1 MNSRNAWAGALLGL
15 LVGVALGGILLAT
28 RSDSPF
34 LRGSGQDQGGH
45 ENHVELAPVGSESS
59 PADSGAINPAPIP
72 ESSTGGLDDERGNA
86 IVRATRRV
94 APAVVSINVI
104 QQQAVRDPSMAFL
117 ERMGL
122 IPQRNYIRNVQSMGS
137 GLIVSEDGLVVT
149 NQHVVSG
156 AVQIIVT
163 LSDGRRFQAV
173 VLDEVDRYDLAILRI
188 EARDLPVARMAG
200 NDALQIGEWAIA
212 IGSPFGYLLADTQPT
227 VTVGV
232 ISALNRD
239 IRQTDDEHT
248 YLGMIQTD
256 AAINPGNSGGPLVNT
271 RGEVVGINT
280 FIFSDSGG
288 SVGIGFALP
297 VARVRKVIEEI
308 RTFGHYRQ
316 PSLGFQLQPLTPGII
331 EYLKLTDPVGAVVMA
346 VQQGSPVWKAGLRPG
361 DIFREIE
368 GIPLVNT
375 DTLYRVI
382 YNANVGD
389 RLRFRAERNTESWT
403 GEILLEEIMG
413 QNPWTD
419 QE

>member
-1 MNSRNAWAGALLGL
+1 MNGRNAWAGALFGL

-28 RSDSPF
+28 RSDFSF
-34 LRGSGQDQGGH
+34 LRGGDGDPGGH
-45 ENHVELAPVGSESS
+45 ENHIELAPVGSESS
-59 PADSGAINPAPIP
+59 SADTGTTNAALIP
-72 ESSTGGLDDERGNA
+72 ESSLGSLDDERGNA
-86 IVRATRRV
+86 IVRATREV

-104 QQQAVRDPSMAFL
+104 QQQAVRDPSMEFL

-122 IPQRNYIRNVQSMGS
+122 IPQRTYIRNVQNMGS

-173 VLDEVDRYDLAILRI
+173 ILDEVDRYDLAILRI
-188 EARDLPVARMAG
+188 EARDLPVARMARD
-200 NDALQIGEWAIA
+200 DALQIGEWAIA

-239 IRQTDDEHT
+239 IRQTGGEHT

-297 VARVRKVIEEI
+297 VVRVMRVIEDI
-308 RTFGHYRQ
+308 RNYGHYRQ
-316 PSLGFQLQPLTPGII
+316 PSLGFQLQPLTPGIV
-331 EYLKLTDPVGAVVMA
+331 EYMKLTDPVGAVVM
-346 VQQGSPVWKAGLRPG
+346 VVHQGSPVWKAGLRPG

-368 GIPLVNT
+368 GMPLVNT
-375 DTLYRVI
+375 DTLYRVV

-389 RLRFRAERNTESWT
+389 RLRFRAERNNESWT
-403 GEILLEEIMG
+403 GEILLEELTERKSTAG
-413 QNPWTD
+413 QK
-419 QE
+419 

>member
-1 MNSRNAWAGALLGL
+1 MNGRNAWAGALFGL

-34 LRGSGQDQGGH
+34 LHGGEEDQGGH
-45 ENHVELAPVGSESS
+45 TNHIDIAPGGSESS
-59 PADSGAINPAPIP
+59 PAGSGGIDTDPIP
-72 ESSTGGLDDERGNA
+72 ESSMGSLDDERGNA
-86 IVRATRRV
+86 IVRATREV

-104 QQQAVRDPSMAFL
+104 QQQAVRDPSMEFL
-117 ERMGL
+117 ERLGL
-122 IPQRNYIRNVQSMGS
+122 IPQRSYIRNVPNMGW
-137 GLIVSEDGLVVT
+137 GLIVAEDGLVVT
-149 NQHVVSG
+149 NQHVVAG

-163 LSDGRRFQAV
+163 LSDGQRYQAV
-173 VLDEVDRYDLAILRI
+173 LLDEVDRYDLAILGI
-188 EARDLPVARMAG
+188 EARDLPVARMARD
-200 NDALQIGEWAIA
+200 DALQIGEWAIA

-239 IRQTDDEHT
+239 IRKTEGERA

-297 VARVRKVIEEI
+297 VARVMKVIEEI
-308 RTFGHYRQ
+308 RTYGHYRQ
-316 PSLGFQLQPLTPGII
+316 PSLGFELQPLTPGII
-331 EYLKLTDPVGAVVMA
+331 EYLKLTDPVGAVVML
-346 VQQGSPVWKAGLRPG
+346 VHQGSPVWKAGLRPG

-368 GIPLVNT
+368 GMPLVNT
-375 DTLYRVI
+375 DTLYRVV

-389 RLRFRAERNTESWT
+389 RLRFRAERNNESWT
-403 GEILLEEIMG
+403 GEILLEELTEHEPTSG
-413 QNPWTD
+413 QN
-419 QE
+419 

>member
-1 MNSRNAWAGALLGL
+1 MKGRNAWAGALLGL

-34 LRGSGQDQGGH
+34 LRGGDGDQGGH
-45 ENHVELAPVGSESS
+45 ENHVELARVGSESS
-59 PADSGAINPAPIP
+59 PADTGAVSTGPIP
-72 ESSTGGLDDERGNA
+72 ESSIASLDEERGNA
-86 IVRATRRV
+86 IVRATRQV
-94 APAVVSINVI
+94 APAVVSINVLH
-104 QQQAVRDPSMAFL
+104 QQAVRNPSMEIL
-117 ERMGL
+117 ERLGL
-122 IPQRNYIRNVQSMGS
+122 IPQQNYIRDVQNMGS
-137 GLIVSEDGLVVT
+137 GLIVSDDGLVVT

-156 AVQIIVT
+156 ATQIIVT
-163 LSDGRRFQAV
+163 LSDGRRYQAV
-173 VLDEVDRYDLAILRI
+173 LLDEVERYDLAILQI
-188 EARDLPVARMAG
+188 EARDLPVARMARD
-200 NDALQIGEWAIA
+200 DALQIGEWAIA
-212 IGSPFGYLLADTQPT
+212 IGSPYGYLLADTQPT

-239 IRQTDDEHT
+239 IRKTKGERA

-271 RGEVVGINT
+271 HGEVVGINT
-280 FIFSDSGG
+280 FIFSGSGG

-297 VARVRKVIEEI
+297 VSRVMKVIEEI
-308 RTFGHYRQ
+308 RAYGHYRQ
-316 PSLGFQLQPLTPGII
+316 PNLGFRLQPLTPGII
-331 EYLKLTDPVGAVVMA
+331 EYMKLTDPVGALVWE

-389 RLRFRAERNTESWT
+389 RLRFRAERNSESWT

-413 QNPWTD
+413 RRQPAK
-419 QE
+419 QK